1 LKFNAWKKLEI
12 TSIIEDDTRLLEKG
26 NIMDQSLL
34 LGIELNTAFK
44 LKPSSI
50 PGIEDKSE
58 EEINFFKD

>member
-34 LGIELNTAFK
+34 LGIELNTVFK

-50 PGIEDKSE
+50 PGIEDKTD